1 MYVIS
6 CMIDGE
12 WYYAGFKFLE
22 DDSNPDAIRPVFY
35 AGMNDQMY
43 LFDSIKKAMDAW
55 EEIKNDF
62 VGADLPELSIR
73 KIIFKKKKKLEVPTN
88 GNEDSGV

>member
-6 CMIDGE
+6 CMIDGD

-43 LFDSIKKAMDAW
+43 LFDSIKQAMDVW
-55 EEIKNDF
+55 ETIKESFTDSELP
-62 VGADLPELSIR
+62 DLAIR
-73 KIIFKKKKKLEVPTN
+73 KMVFKRKKRLEVPVD
-88 GNEDSGV
+88 GKEDSGV